1 MPRGELK
8 LIIGNMFGNKTGRL
22 MLEIETLR
30 EFGRKRI
37 LILKPDVDTR
47 SGKCCTLASA
57 VAI

>member
-30 EFGRKRI
+30 EFGRKKI
-37 LILKPDVDTR
+37 LILKPAVDTR
-47 SGKCCTLASA
+47 SGKCCTLASV

>member
-1 MPRGELK
+1 
-8 LIIGNMFGNKTGRL
+8 MFGNKTGRL

-47 SGKCCTLASA
+47 SGKYCTLASA